1 MEKQLK
7 QKIWLEKFPFICLD
21 GIDNK
26 RFLNGITT
34 SNINQSLNNIIQTC
48 LLNPKGVLKSILEVH
63 YIENKLLILVLEGNV
78 KDIKKNFEDI
88 IFPADKV
95 NISSIEETL
104 RIQKVDNVYSWRKNK
119 PILLHDDDGID
130 EFISDN
136 SLYVLA
142 PNDLKIWKI
151 EQAIPSTNFEI
162 DGINNPLELGLTD
175 LIDFKK
181 GCFLGQEIMARL
193 KNISSLKQEI
203 RIWKSNDFCSD
214 LNLKNQKIYLENE
227 REKIVGTITSY
238 AQINEKEFIGLAMI
252 KKNYLDKDNNFLSQK
267 FGKLKLN
274 RSIGSNFL

>member
-1 MEKQLK
+1 MEKQPK
-7 QKIWLEKFPFICLD
+7 EKVWLEKFPFICLD

-34 SNINQSLNNIIQTC
+34 SNINQNLNDIIQTC
-48 LLNPKGVLKSILEVH
+48 LLNPKGVLKAILEIH

-78 KDIKKNFEDI
+78 KEIRNQFENI
-88 IFPADKV
+88 IFPVDKV
-95 NISSIEETL
+95 KISVIKETL

-119 PILLHDDDGID
+119 PILLSQNDSDK
-130 EFISDN
+130 FISDN
-136 SLYVLA
+136 SFYVLP
-142 PNDLKIWKI
+142 PNDLRIWKMV
-151 EQAIPSTNFEI
+151 QAIPSMNFEI

-193 KNISSLKQEI
+193 KNVSSLKQEI
-203 RIWKSNDFCSD
+203 RIWKSNNFCRD
-214 LNLKNQKIYLENE
+214 VNVKNQKIYLANE
-227 REKIVGTITSY
+227 KEKIVGSITSY

-252 KKNYLDKDNNFLSQK
+252 KKNYLDLENNFLSHQ

-274 RSIGSNFL
+274 RSIGSIFL